1 MCFAC
6 IIGMCMCM
14 YNSMAHFMGKKSLG
28 KSNLNKGNRLKKS
41 IEFYNRSNISIKF
54 FHQSN
59 LHSIEFFHLSKF
71 SIDRI
76 LQLIQI
82 FDRWNISLDRI
93 YRMIDRSIDAN
104 IIDGNQ
110 KINPHYQDS
119 NTIYALWTP

>member
-1 MCFAC
+1 MFTTYLWRVLWAK
-6 IIGMCMCM
+6 
-14 YNSMAHFMGKKSLG
+14 NHLK
-28 KSNLNKGNRLKKS
+28 NL
-41 IEFYNRSNISIKF
+41 IEIKQIDSKNRSNF
-54 FHQSN
+54 SN
-59 LHSIEFFHLSKF
+59 ISIEFFHRSNFSIDRIFQSIEFFHRSNF

-76 LQLIQI
+76 LQMIQI